1 MTNSKEAF
9 FSRNFDFRY
18 VRSLRLIGVSK
29 FFGPYVLMIRRM
41 IENMM
46 YFVVLLLVVLMAFGI
61 CRQSI
66 LFPNEEPHWKL
77 ARHIFYQPYFMLYGE
92 VFAPDI
98 DPPCNENCTEYGQC
112 GIYEKTGMLHT
123 VWKNKILAS
132 LLTCNNYLLTI

>member
-1 MTNSKEAF
+1 M
-9 FSRNFDFRY
+9 
-18 VRSLRLIGVSK
+18 IGVNK
-29 FFGPYVLMIRRM
+29 FFGPFVLMIGRM

-66 LFPNEEPHWKL
+66 LFPDEDPQWRL

-98 DPPCNENCTEYGQC
+98 DPPCNETCTEYGEC
-112 GIYEKTGMLHT
+112 GVDKFGTKMVPCQPGM
-123 VWKNKILAS
+123 
-132 LLTCNNYLLTI
+132 

>member
-1 MTNSKEAF
+1 M
-9 FSRNFDFRY
+9 
-18 VRSLRLIGVSK
+18 IG
-29 FFGPYVLMIRRM
+29 RM

-66 LFPNEEPHWKL
+66 LFPGVISRKKKLIFLWNDFTNFFVNLIKFYFSEEEADWRL

-98 DPPCNENCTEYGQC
+98 DPPCNETCTEYGECGTDKFGNKMVPCQP
-112 GIYEKTGMLHT
+112 GIY
-123 VWKNKILAS
+123 
-132 LLTCNNYLLTI
+132 LLM